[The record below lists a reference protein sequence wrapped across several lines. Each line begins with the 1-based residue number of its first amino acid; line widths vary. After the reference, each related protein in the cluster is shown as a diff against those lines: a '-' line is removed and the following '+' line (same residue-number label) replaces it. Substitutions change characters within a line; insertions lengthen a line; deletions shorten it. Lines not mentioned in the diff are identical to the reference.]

1 MSAIAQFEGLWGLKP
16 SMALSTL
23 ACGPTGHSGV
33 KLMDDEMCRAVIVGL
48 FLSANLTGKQ
58 HTEGY

>member
-1 MSAIAQFEGLWGLKP
+1 
-16 SMALSTL
+16 MALSTL